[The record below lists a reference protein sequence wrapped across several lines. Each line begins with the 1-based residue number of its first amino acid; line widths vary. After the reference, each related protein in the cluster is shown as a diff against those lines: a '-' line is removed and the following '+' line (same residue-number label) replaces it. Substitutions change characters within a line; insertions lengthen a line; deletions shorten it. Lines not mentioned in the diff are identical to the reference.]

1 MQMTKEAQ
9 QRIDLLNEERAQVGL
24 RLLHRISLQNMPAC
38 HVKLT
43 GAGREGYLEYQSPAE
58 QRYSCATLDG
68 YSTHTQNTV
77 AH

>member
-1 MQMTKEAQ
+1 MLICRISVVCCGMQMTKEAQ

-24 RLLHRISLQNMPAC
+24 RLLHRECRFKNMPAC

-58 QRYSCATLDG
+58 
-68 YSTHTQNTV
+68 
-77 AH
+77 